1 MPSGRFLHPQHPFA
15 QVSKFL
21 DCNSA
26 MSRSRQSLA
35 GSRIAD
41 FTVVGYFHF
50 ETAGERAY
58 LEHESYEQRR
68 AESERR
74 KDGACDTKARSNK
87 CKMNGQMSVEAVSS

>member
-35 GSRIAD
+35 GSLIAD
-41 FTVVGYFHF
+41 FTVVVQLLAQNPRIRDLAL
-50 ETAGERAY
+50 TTN
-58 LEHESYEQRR
+58 
-68 AESERR
+68 
-74 KDGACDTKARSNK
+74 GALLPTLSSANS
-87 CKMNGQMSVEAVSS
+87 AVSRLIKNRSSNHDARYNDFAG